1 MSRRG
6 RALGRPLT
14 SGRPSANPASDS
26 SRPSNSAHHANSAAA
41 AASSIYSQ
49 PSTRELLQGGV
60 RRDFKDPT
68 GRVGEFS
75 SAEDKC
81 PICRTDRFLNPRL
94 RLLVSPCYHKMCESC
109 IDRIFSLGPAP
120 CPDCGH
126 VCRKNQFGSQTFAD
140 LSIEREVDIRRRLG
154 KLFNKSRDE
163 FSTLTSYNNY
173 LEEVETLTF
182 NIIHKVD
189 LPATEARV
197 AAYESAN
204 KSSSA
209 SNVRAQ
215 QAASEQQRQQESALK
230 ALQVQ
235 RARER
240 RVRHDAYKQQ
250 LQALQESSADDIAR
264 GIDVRGRREDVARR
278 YERQEKLIE
287 ERHKVQDAAAAAV
300 GNSETSIAAA
310 PSRQQ
315 WLVESLWDFVPAPLA
330 TLDDCSWAY
339 DLRDAPSSLGGP
351 DVSKGYVDPWA
362 LEKLDGD
369 AGSRFRAGG
378 YDYSEVW
385 QRCIRASIDG
395 LAIKTART

>member
-14 SGRPSANPASDS
+14 SGRPSAISASDS
-26 SRPSNSAHHANSAAA
+26 SRPSSSAHHANTAAA

-94 RLLVSPCYHKMCESC
+94 RLLVSPCYHK
-109 IDRIFSLGPAP
+109 I
-120 CPDCGH
+120 
-126 VCRKNQFGSQTFAD
+126 
-140 LSIEREVDIRRRLG
+140 
-154 KLFNKSRDE
+154 FNKSRDE
-163 FSTLTSYNNY
+163 FATLTSYNNY
-173 LEEVETLTF
+173 LEEVETLTY
-182 NIIHKVD
+182 NLIHKVD

-204 KSSSA
+204 KSSSV

-264 GIDVRGRREDVARR
+264 GIDVSGRREDVVRR

-287 ERHKVQDAAAAAV
+287 ERHKVQDAAAALV
-300 GNSETSIAAA
+300 GNAQTSTAAA

-369 AGSRFRAGG
+369 AGNRFRAGG

-395 LAIKTART
+395 LAINTART